1 MITAPENGNELI
13 TSLVLIDRGTIRPT
27 LSALK
32 AVLDGGDITLYHDV
46 ETDMLDT
53 EPTATSIAWEL
64 TVQRQDPNAQNL
76 TFKELDCE
84 IYLGIQDPRDSE
96 ESMRESM
103 CWSQPWSRPLKEFR
117 RQLKAEIHEEVMML
131 WQ

>member
-1 MITAPENGNELI
+1 MIVAPENGNELI

-32 AVLDGGDITLYHDV
+32 TVLDGGDVTPYHDV

-64 TVQRQDPNAQNL
+64 TVQRPDPNAQNL
-76 TFKELDCE
+76 VFKELDCE
-84 IYLGIQDPRDSE
+84 IYLGIEDPRNSE
-96 ESMRESM
+96 ESMRWM
-103 CWSQPWSRPLKEFR
+103 HYWAKPLKEFR
-117 RQLKAEIHEEVMML
+117 RQLKTEIHEEVMLL

>member
-1 MITAPENGNELI
+1 MIAATETSSKLI
-13 TSLVLIDRGTIRPT
+13 TSLVLIAQGTVNPT

-32 AVLDGGDITLYHDV
+32 TVLDGGDVTLYHDV

-64 TVQRQDPNAQNL
+64 AVQRPDPNAQNL
-76 TFKELDCE
+76 VFKELDCE
-84 IYLGIQDPRDSE
+84 IYLGIEDPRNSE
-96 ESMRESM
+96 ESMR
-103 CWSQPWSRPLKEFR
+103 WSQPWSRPLKELR
-117 RQLKAEIHEEVMML
+117 RQLKEEIHEEVMLL

>member
-1 MITAPENGNELI
+1 MIAATETSSKLI
-13 TSLVLIDRGTIRPT
+13 TSLVLIDRGTINPT

-32 AVLDGGDITLYHDV
+32 TVLDGGDITLYHDV

-64 TVQRQDPNAQNL
+64 TVQRPDPNAQNL
-76 TFKELDCE
+76 TFKGLDCE

-96 ESMRESM
+96 DAMRWM
-103 CWSQPWSRPLKEFR
+103 HYWSRPLKEFR

>member
-32 AVLDGGDITLYHDV
+32 TVLDGGDITLYHDV
-46 ETDMLDT
+46 ETDMLHT
-53 EPTATSIAWEL
+53 EPTATSIAWDL
-64 TVQRQDPNAQNL
+64 TVQRPDPNAQNL
-76 TFKELDCE
+76 VFKELDCE
-84 IYLGIQDPRDSE
+84 IYLGIEDPRDSE
-96 ESMRESM
+96 ETMRG
-103 CWSQPWSRPLKEFR
+103 SQPWSRPLKELR
-117 RQLKAEIHEEVMML
+117 RQLKAEIHEEVMLL

>member
-1 MITAPENGNELI
+1 MIVAPENGNELI

-32 AVLDGGDITLYHDV
+32 TVLDGGDVTPYHDV

-64 TVQRQDPNAQNL
+64 TVQRPDPNAQNL
-76 TFKELDCE
+76 VFKELDCE
-84 IYLGIQDPRDSE
+84 IYLGIEDPRNSE
-96 ESMRESM
+96 ESMR
-103 CWSQPWSRPLKEFR
+103 WSQPRSRPLKELR
-117 RQLKAEIHEEVMML
+117 RQLKEEIHEEVMLL

>member
-32 AVLDGGDITLYHDV
+32 KVLDVAAITLYHDV

-53 EPTATSIAWEL
+53 EPTATSIAWDL
-64 TVQRQDPNAQNL
+64 TVQRSDTNAQNL
-76 TFKELDCE
+76 VFKELDCE
-84 IYLGIQDPRDSE
+84 IYLGIEDPRDSE
-96 ESMRESM
+96 EAMR
-103 CWSQPWSRPLKEFR
+103 WSQPWSRPLKELR

>member
-1 MITAPENGNELI
+1 MITAPENDNELI

-32 AVLDGGDITLYHDV
+32 TVLDGGAITLYHDV

-53 EPTATSIAWEL
+53 EPTATSIAWDL
-64 TVQRQDPNAQNL
+64 TVQRSDTNAQNL
-76 TFKELDCE
+76 VFKELDCE
-84 IYLGIQDPRDSE
+84 IYLGIEDPRDSE
-96 ESMRESM
+96 EAMR
-103 CWSQPWSRPLKEFR
+103 WSQPWSRPLKELC

>member
-1 MITAPENGNELI
+1 MLTESENSNGLT

-32 AVLDGGDITLYHDV
+32 TVLDGGDITLYHDV

-53 EPTATSIAWEL
+53 EPTATSIAWDL
-64 TVQRQDPNAQNL
+64 IVRRPDPNAQNL
-76 TFKELDCE
+76 VFKELDCE
-84 IYLGIQDPRDSE
+84 IYLGIEDSRDSDE
-96 ESMRESM
+96 TMR
-103 CWSQPWSRPLKEFR
+103 WSQPWSRPLKELR
-117 RQLKAEIHEEVMML
+117 RQLKAEIHEEVMLL

>member
-1 MITAPENGNELI
+1 MITEPENSNELI
-13 TSLVLIDRGTIRPT
+13 TSLVLIDRGTINPT

-32 AVLDGGDITLYHDV
+32 TVLDGGDITLYHDV

-64 TVQRQDPNAQNL
+64 TVQRPDPNAQNL
-76 TFKELDCE
+76 TFKGLDCE
-84 IYLGIQDPRDSE
+84 IYLGIQDPRESE
-96 ESMRESM
+96 DAMR
-103 CWSQPWSRPLKEFR
+103 WTNHWGQPLKEFR
-117 RQLKAEIHEEVMML
+117 RQLREQIREEVMLL

>member
-13 TSLVLIDRGTIRPT
+13 TSLVLIDRGTVRPT

-32 AVLDGGDITLYHDV
+32 TVLDGGDITLYHDV

-53 EPTATSIAWEL
+53 EPTATSITWEL
-64 TVQRQDPNAQNL
+64 TVQRPDPNAQNL
-76 TFKELDCE
+76 VFKELDCE
-84 IYLGIQDPRDSE
+84 IYLGIEDPRDSE
-96 ESMRESM
+96 ETMR
-103 CWSQPWSRPLKEFR
+103 WSQPWSRSLKELR
-117 RQLKAEIHEEVMML
+117 RQLKAEIHEEVMLL

>member
-1 MITAPENGNELI
+1 MITAPEASNRLV

-32 AVLDGGDITLYHDV
+32 TVLDGGDITLYHDV

-53 EPTATSIAWEL
+53 EPTATSIPWHL
-64 TVQRQDPNAQNL
+64 DVRRHSRQEQDL
-76 TFKELDCE
+76 IFKELDCRLFLH
-84 IYLGIQDPRDSE
+84 ISDPREDADA
-96 ESMRESM
+96 MRWM
-103 CWSQPWSRPLKEFR
+103 NYWGRPIQELR
-117 RQLKAEIHEEVMML
+117 RQLKAEIHEEVMLL

>member
-1 MITAPENGNELI
+1 MITAPDASNRLV

-32 AVLDGGDITLYHDV
+32 TVLDGGDITLYHDV
-46 ETDMLDT
+46 ETEMLDT

-64 TVQRQDPNAQNL
+64 TVQRPDLNAQNL
-76 TFKELDCE
+76 VFKELDCE
-84 IYLGIQDPRDSE
+84 IYLGIADPRDSE
-96 ESMRESM
+96 DAMR
-103 CWSQPWSRPLKEFR
+103 WSHPWSRPLKELR
-117 RQLKAEIHEEVMML
+117 RQLKEEIHEEVMLL